1 MNLPGPLFGASLEG
15 SMFEPS
21 GKMFWKDLSHRFPA
35 MHGEDIDTVKRG
47 IRGYR
52 AQPNATVASGV

>member
-21 GKMFWKDLSHRFPA
+21 GKMFWKDLNNRFPA
-35 MHGEDIDTVKRG
+35 LQGEDINTVKRG
-47 IRGYR
+47 MHRYR
-52 AQPNATVASGV
+52 TQPNATVASGV